1 MQTEVAIAAA
11 VPDKEKRAVL
21 AVAVSKLFDRWSLST
36 ADRLA
41 LLGLSEEN
49 RAALQ
54 RYSKGE
60 ALAANRDLTDRVGHL
75 LGIHKSLK
83 LLYPKNEEIAFGWMS
98 SPNTKFDGN
107 TPIAIV
113 RRFGLPGLAMVRGTL
128 DVMRGM

>member
-1 MQTEVAIAAA
+1 MQTEVAIPS
-11 VPDKEKRAVL
+11 VPDKDKRAVL
-21 AVAVSKLFDRWSLST
+21 AVAVSKLFDKWALGT

-54 RYSKGE
+54 RYAKGD

-98 SPNTKFDGN
+98 SPNTKFDGS
-107 TPIAIV
+107 TPITIV

-128 DVMRGM
+128 DVMRGS